1 MANIQAPFG
10 FRQFRRFDGGAPT
23 AGFDTLLIASSD
35 ATIVGTGDVVITTQS
50 TSPSA
55 AGPYVT
61 GNISSGL
68 SQVRGVFFGCEFFS
82 PTVNR
87 KVWSPFFPGSVQTS
101 CGTNDAQAWVCTDPD
116 MLYIVQCSTTNTVTS
131 SMVNHNFGLSSA
143 AIGTANTTTGI
154 SAMTLASSTAVVTGT
169 LPFRLI
175 DFYSNWA
182 PPGTNGTDNA
192 SAGNI
197 VVVAPNNFDRNN
209 TTGI

>member
-1 MANIQAPFG
+1 MVNAFAPFG

-23 AGFDTLLIASSD
+23 AGFDTLTIASSD
-35 ATIVGTGDVVITTQS
+35 TNVIGTGDVVATIQS
-50 TSPSA
+50 TSPGA
-55 AGPYVT
+55 AGNYVSAP
-61 GNISSGL
+61 SSGL

-82 PTVNR
+82 PTVGR

-101 CGTNDAQAWVCTDPD
+101 CGTADAQAWVCTDPE
-116 MLYIVQCSTTNTVTS
+116 MLYTVQCSTTNTVTS
-131 SMVNHNFGLSSA
+131 SMVNHNFGISSG
-143 AIGTANTTTGI
+143 AIGGANTTTGV
-154 SAMTLASSTAVVTGT
+154 SAMTLASSTGVTTST

-197 VVVAPNNFDRNN
+197 VIVAPNSFDRNVL
-209 TTGI
+209 TGI